1 MKKIILLFAASALM
15 VAIPAHAQTYQ
26 VNPDNTIVK
35 WHGEKVTGEHNG
47 KIQLKEGSF
56 TVENNKIT
64 AGNFVIDMSTITNE
78 DIEDKEYR
86 EKLIGHLKSDDFF
99 GVEKYPTAKLNITG
113 STAFINDLA
122 TVSGNLTIKE
132 NTHPVEFEVSR
143 KEGSYSADL
152 TIDRSKY
159 DVRYG
164 SKSFFDGL
172 GDKMIYDDFD
182 INISVTVD

>member
-15 VAIPAHAQTYQ
+15 VATSTHAQTYQ
-26 VNPDNTIVK
+26 VNSDNTIVK

-56 TVENNKIT
+56 TVKDNKIT

-86 EKLIGHLKSDDFF
+86 EKLIGHFKSDDFF
-99 GVEKYPTAKLNITG
+99 GVAKYPTAKLKITG
-113 STAFINDLA
+113 STAFINDVA

-132 NTHPVEFEVSR
+132 STHPVEFEVSR
-143 KEGSYSADL
+143 DESTYSAEL

-182 INISVTVD
+182 LNISVAVD

>member
-1 MKKIILLFAASALM
+1 MKKSILLFVATALFAVSSAYS
-15 VAIPAHAQTYQ
+15 QTYQ
-26 VNPDNTIVK
+26 VNADNAIVK

-47 KIQLKEGSF
+47 EIQLKEGSF

-78 DIEDKEYR
+78 DIEDKENR
-86 EKLIGHLKSDDFF
+86 EKLLGHLKSDDFF
-99 GVEKYPTAKLNITG
+99 GVAKYPTAKLKITG
-113 STAFINDLA
+113 SSAFINDVA

-132 NTHPVEFEVSR
+132 STHPVEFEVSR
-143 KEGSYSADL
+143 NESTYSAEL

-182 INISVTVD
+182 LNISVTVD

>member
-1 MKKIILLFAASALM
+1 MKKLMLLFAAVSLF
-15 VAIPAHAQTYQ
+15 VATSAHAQTYK
-26 VNPDNTIVK
+26 VSSDNAIVK

-47 KIQLKEGSF
+47 KIQFKEGSF
-56 TVENNKIT
+56 TVENNRIT
-64 AGNFVIDMSTITNE
+64 TGNFVIDMSTITNE

-99 GVEKYPTAKLNITG
+99 GVAKYPTAKLKITG
-113 STAFINDLA
+113 STAFINDVA

-132 NTHPVEFEVSR
+132 STHPVEFDVSR
-143 KEGSYSADL
+143 NESTYSAEL

-182 INISVTVD
+182 LNISVTVD

>member
-1 MKKIILLFAASALM
+1 MKKIILFIAAAALT
-15 VAIPAHAQTYQ
+15 VATSAHAQTYQ
-26 VNPDNTIVK
+26 VKSDNAVVK

-56 TVENNKIT
+56 TVESNRIT
-64 AGNFVIDMSTITNE
+64 TGIFVIDMSSITNE
-78 DIEDKEYR
+78 DIENEEYR

-99 GVEKYPTAKLNITG
+99 GVAKYPTAKLIITD
-113 STAFINDLA
+113 STPFNNNVA
-122 TVSGNLTIKE
+122 TVKGQLTIKE
-132 NTHPVEFEVSR
+132 NTHPVAFEVTRNEST
-143 KEGSYSADL
+143 YSADL

-159 DVRYG
+159 EVRYG

-182 INISVTVD
+182 LNINITVD